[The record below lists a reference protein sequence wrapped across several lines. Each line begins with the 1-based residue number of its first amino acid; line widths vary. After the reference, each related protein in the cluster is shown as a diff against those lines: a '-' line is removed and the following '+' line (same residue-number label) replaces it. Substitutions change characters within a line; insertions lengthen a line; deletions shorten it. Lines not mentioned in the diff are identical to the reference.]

1 MTKAAGRPEEYI
13 ISVCILR
20 SLKRAMYSERN
31 VGHFG
36 LASQCYTH
44 FTSPI
49 RRYPDLVVHR
59 LLKIFGLHKTSPRDK
74 TKLLRFVKQ
83 AANIASV
90 REMEGDDAERASIK
104 ARVAEFMEQKIGEE
118 YWGIISGVKDFGFFV
133 MLEANLVE
141 GLVHVSTLEND
152 YYTPD
157 STGTMLIGSR
167 TGRYYRVGDKVL
179 VSVARVDRERR
190 EVDFVVI
197 SREKNEHEKARAE
210 IAGRSARRRHHGAL
224 QEEIRRAQSAGRRRG
239 APKRRPQKRKK
250 VTRSLRA
257 KRFQKLGR

>member
-1 MTKAAGRPEEYI
+1 MF
-13 ISVCILR
+13 ILR
-20 SLKRAMYSERN
+20 SLKKALYSERN

-59 LLKIFGLHKTSPRDK
+59 LLKIFGLHGSSPRDK
-74 TKLLRFVKQ
+74 TKLLKFIRQ
-83 AANIASV
+83 AAEISSL
-90 REMEGDDAERASIK
+90 REMEADNAERASIK

-118 YWGIISGVKDFGFFV
+118 YWGIVSGIKDFGLFV
-133 MLEANLVE
+133 MLEKNLVE

-167 TGRYYRVGDKVL
+167 TGRYYRIGDKVL
-179 VSVARVDRERR
+179 VGVARVDRERR
-190 EVDFVVI
+190 EVDFVII
-197 SREKNEHEKARAE
+197 SKEESDNTRVGNVGPEGRA
-210 IAGRSARRRHHGAL
+210 GKRRLYGAL
-224 QEEIRRAQSAGRRRG
+224 QEATRRAKAPGRRRG
-239 APKRRPQKRKK
+239 SPGRRRPQ
-250 VTRSLRA
+250 RA
-257 KRFQKLGR
+257 KKITTSIKERRTRKLDRRK